1 MPEAVGF
8 DEWMK
13 ARLGGPRARPEQEPT
28 DEAVGFDKWMASV
41 LPEKP
46 PPVDRPLEKTKK

>member
-46 PPVDRPLEKTKK
+46 PPVVRAVVT